1 MDIKKMLK
9 ILLSVGLSVC
19 LFACTAR
26 IREES
31 FIAQSERVDIYTQ
44 QDINNWQQ
52 LFTAHQLK
60 NISLTS
66 EDKSASLHGI
76 YLDNKQSNDVIF
88 FIQGNGMRLSE
99 GGIKALLDLATLN
112 RDLVFFDRRGVG
124 ASSGQANINNL
135 ISDANDAYDFI
146 KREIAPDRI
155 IIHGYSLGSFIAA
168 ELAKQ
173 KSIDAL
179 VLQGAA
185 TNVDEWV
192 ASRLPWYAGPFFT
205 VDIDPA
211 FEVADNKTIVAQN
224 YSKPLLVIAAEDDEQ
239 VPAELSKQ
247 LYEASQS
254 ENKYLIMVENSGHG
268 EMFDHPG
275 TLEGYLKFLDS
286 L

>member
-19 LFACTAR
+19 LFACTAI
-26 IREES
+26 IREEG
-31 FIAQSERVDIYTQ
+31 FIAQSEQVDIYTQ

-66 EDKSASLHGI
+66 EDKSASLHG
-76 YLDNKQSNDVIF
+76 LFFDNKQSNDVIF
-88 FIQGNGMRLSE
+88 FIPGNGMRLSE
-99 GGIKALLDLATLN
+99 GGIEALLDLATLN

-124 ASSGQANINNL
+124 ASSGQANINNM

-239 VPAELSKQ
+239 VPAELSRQ
-247 LYEASQS
+247 LYKASQS
-254 ENKYLIMVENSGHG
+254 ENKSLIMVENSGHG
-268 EMFDHPG
+268 EMFDRPG